1 MFWSIYV
8 DVISNKQSILSSQI
22 HTPSFPINWP
32 SLVSSAQSPIIL
44 WRPWSYKPSHKHDLN
59 KYQSKAFGICDHKS
73 DETKLVTHVNKAY
86 HYTSTAPIRSCVL
99 GRTQFFK
106 IVGFAGRRFL
116 LSPPPLPSPV
126 IPFLCFR
133 PNFLDE
139 LAWKRL
145 LPCHRW
151 SLRHVH
157 VASPAHQRPIFR
169 RKPIQPNDG

>member
-73 DETKLVTHVNKAY
+73 DETRLVTHVNKAY

-99 GRTQFFK
+99 GERSFSKSWGLRAGVSFFPLPLPRHS
-106 IVGFAGRRFL
+106 FSL
-116 LSPPPLPSPV
+116 LSSQLSRRTRV
-126 IPFLCFR
+126 
-133 PNFLDE
+133 E
-139 LAWKRL
+139 TLATM
-145 LPCHRW
+145 P
-151 SLRHVH
+151 
-157 VASPAHQRPIFR
+157 
-169 RKPIQPNDG
+169 

>member
-8 DVISNKQSILSSQI
+8 DVISNKRSILSSQI

-73 DETKLVTHVNKAY
+73 DETRLVTHVNKAY

-116 LSPPPLPSPV
+116 LSPPPPPS
-126 IPFLCFR
+126 FLFFAFVPTFSTNSRGNACYHAIDD
-133 PNFLDE
+133 L
-139 LAWKRL
+139 
-145 LPCHRW
+145 C
-151 SLRHVH
+151 
-157 VASPAHQRPIFR
+157 
-169 RKPIQPNDG
+169 GTYM